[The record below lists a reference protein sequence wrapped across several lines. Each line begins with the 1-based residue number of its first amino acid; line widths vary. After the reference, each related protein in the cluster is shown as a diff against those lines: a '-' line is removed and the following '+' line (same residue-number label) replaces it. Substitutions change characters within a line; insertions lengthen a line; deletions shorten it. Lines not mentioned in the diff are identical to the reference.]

1 MSDENKLLAIDL
13 FCGAGG
19 LSYGFQQAGYEI
31 LAGLDNNIAAQ
42 ATYTTNFP
50 NTKFYPGDIREI
62 KPERVMSELG
72 IKPGELDCLIG
83 GPPCQGFSVKG
94 NMDLSDDR
102 NLLFRY
108 FMRFVFILK
117 PKAVLIENV
126 PPILTLGEERFQKGI
141 RYLFRRYGYRAKFNL
156 LVAAEYGVPQKRKR
170 AFFLALRDHKEPTFP
185 APTHGM
191 RKKIKKSILRY
202 VKVRDAIGD
211 LPSLRIGQQVNIY
224 TKNPFSEYQ
233 KIMRGDQTKL
243 YNHEAKIESN
253 INIERIR
260 HLKQGQDMKDLP
272 NDLQPKSGFSQA
284 YGRLSNKG
292 LATTITANMHNLG
305 SGRYIHPT
313 QNRAIS
319 VREGARLQ
327 SFDDKFVFYGSR
339 YSQCHQV
346 GNAVPP
352 LLAKAIAT
360 HIKNSLL

>member
-1 MSDENKLLAIDL
+1 MAQENKLIAIDL

-19 LSYGFQQAGYEI
+19 LSYGFQQAGFTI
-31 LAGLDNNIAAQ
+31 IAGLDNDIFAQ

-50 NTKFYPGDIREI
+50 KAKFYSGDIKEI

-102 NLLFRY
+102 NLLFKF

-141 RYLFRRYGYRAKFNL
+141 RHLFRRYGYRARFNTL
-156 LVAAEYGVPQKRKR
+156 MAAEYGVPQKRKR

-185 APTHGM
+185 VSTHAM
-191 RKKIKKSILRY
+191 RRNKKKSLSRFIN
-202 VKVRDAIGD
+202 VREAIGD
-211 LPSLRIGQQVNIY
+211 LPSLRMGKEVKIY
-224 TKNPFSEYQ
+224 TREPRSEYQ
-233 KIMRGDQTKL
+233 RLMRGDQDKVF
-243 YNHEAKIESN
+243 NHDAKIEYETN
-253 INIERIR
+253 ITRIR
-260 HLKQGQDMKDLP
+260 HLKQGQGMKDLSI
-272 NDLQPKSGFSQA
+272 DLQPKSGYSQA

-292 LATTITANMHNLG
+292 LATTVTANMHNLG

-339 YSQCHQV
+339 YIQCRQV

-352 LLAKAIAT
+352 LLAKAIAI
-360 HIKNSLL
+360 HIKNNLL

>member
-1 MSDENKLLAIDL
+1 MSEEKKLLALDL

-19 LSYGFQQAGYEI
+19 LSYGFQQAGYTI
-31 LAGLDNNIAAQ
+31 IAGLDNNIFAQ

-50 NTKFYPGDIREI
+50 KAKFYPGDIRKI
-62 KPERVMSELG
+62 KPETVMAELG

-94 NMDLSDDR
+94 NMDLTDER
-102 NLLFRY
+102 NLLFKN

-141 RYLFRRYGYRAKFNL
+141 RHLFRRYGYRARFKTL
-156 LVAAEYGVPQKRKR
+156 MAGEYGVPQKRKR
-170 AFFLALRDHKEPTFP
+170 AFFLALSDHKEPTFP
-185 APTHGM
+185 SPTHAM
-191 RKKIKKSILRY
+191 RANKKKSLSRF
-202 VKVRDAIGD
+202 VKIREAIGD
-211 LPSLRIGQQVNIY
+211 LPPLRIEQQVDTY
-224 TKNPFSEYQ
+224 TKEPRSEYQ
-233 KIMRGDQTKL
+233 KLMRGDQDRL
-243 YNHEAKIESN
+243 YNHDAKIESETN
-253 INIERIR
+253 LERIR
-260 HLKQGQDMKDLP
+260 YLKQGQGIKDLP
-272 NDLQPKSGFSQA
+272 SYLQPKSGYSQA

-327 SFDDKFVFYGSR
+327 SFDDKFIFYSSR

-360 HIKNSLL
+360 HIKNNLL